1 VDTLFDAL
9 GDPARVA
16 IVEELAERDSQS
28 LFELCTRLIANRGIS
43 MSRQAIAKHLAL
55 MRDAGV
61 ITVSSVGRT
70 TVHSLNRDAIVR
82 ATGWLSTL
90 TNAKDNP

>member
-1 VDTLFDAL
+1 MDRLFDAL

-28 LFELCTRLIANRGIS
+28 LFELCTRLITNRGIS

-55 MRDAGV
+55 MRDAEL
-61 ITVSSVGRT
+61 ISVSSTGRT
-70 TVHSLNRDAIVR
+70 TVHSLNRDALLR
-82 ATGWLSTL
+82 ATGWLSAFA
-90 TNAKDNP
+90 NQEDSP

>member
-1 VDTLFDAL
+1 VDRLFDAL

-28 LFELCTRLIANRGIS
+28 LFELCTRLITNRGIS

-55 MRDAGV
+55 MRDAGL
-61 ITVSSVGRT
+61 ISVSSAGRT
-70 TVHSLNRDAIVR
+70 TVHSLNRDALER
-82 ATGWLSTL
+82 ATGWLSAFA
-90 TNAKDNP
+90 NQKDSP

>member
-1 VDTLFDAL
+1 MDAFFDAL

-16 IVEELAERDSQS
+16 IAEELAVRDSQS

-55 MRDAGV
+55 MRDAGL
-61 ITVSSVGRT
+61 ISVSSVGRT
-70 TVHSLNRDAIVR
+70 TVHSLNREALVP
-82 ATGWLSTL
+82 ATVWLSTL
-90 TNAKDNP
+90 ANAKDNR